1 MQTRKSLA
9 PRQYLFKVGVFVR
22 YVPGRITKGHAIWNT
37 GETKHLCHIS
47 KVMRNKNL
55 KSLYLWLVS
64 FYLFY
69 SNLRK
74 PLATLAYDRPSC
86 IYIVARLGYQ
96 SAIEI
101 SVHTNRQES

>member
-1 MQTRKSLA
+1 MQSRKSLA
-9 PRQYLFKVGVFVR
+9 PRQYLFKVGVFVS

-37 GETKHLCHIS
+37 AETKHLCHIS

-64 FYLFY
+64 FYLLY

-74 PLATLAYDRPSC
+74 PPATLAYE
-86 IYIVARLGYQ
+86 LM
-96 SAIEI
+96 
-101 SVHTNRQES
+101 